1 MNLTNVAIRQLQDAP
16 FPDFVTRPAI
26 DSLVTEARKRL
37 DRDGPHDEAAFARE
51 MAPFGVTVNAVA
63 PGPIPTRLIAG
74 VPEEKINAL
83 RARQVMPAPLTP
95 DDVWDVVSLLLEK
108 RSGSLSGEILHVGGV

>member
-37 DRDGPHDEAAFARE
+37 DLS
-51 MAPFGVTVNAVA
+51 
-63 PGPIPTRLIAG
+63 LIH
-74 VPEEKINAL
+74 I
-83 RARQVMPAPLTP
+83 
-95 DDVWDVVSLLLEK
+95 
-108 RSGSLSGEILHVGGV
+108 

>member
-1 MNLTNVAIRQLQDAP
+1 MSASLGLCSRGLDIHQASIGAEASYCRQACSKIRRSRTPMNLTNVAIRQLQDAP

-51 MAPFGVTVNAVA
+51 MEIG
-63 PGPIPTRLIAG
+63 
-74 VPEEKINAL
+74 
-83 RARQVMPAPLTP
+83 RA
-95 DDVWDVVSLLLEK
+95 
-108 RSGSLSGEILHVGGV
+108 HV

>member
-51 MAPFGVTVNAVA
+51 MAGA
-63 PGPIPTRLIAG
+63 PSPNIRMRRTSSITNCRPSFSSCAW
-74 VPEEKINAL
+74 A
-83 RARQVMPAPLTP
+83 
-95 DDVWDVVSLLLEK
+95 
-108 RSGSLSGEILHVGGV
+108 SG